1 MAEKKFTAQLKK
13 ESEQKNVFEKVD
25 EEKVAKKYDAEVAIP
40 APVAS
45 SRGSKRVKLDL
56 EVDASAVDAGVNPFM
71 KIIHLAKAIDAWR
84 IFPRIFLTT
93 YIILLYKSVIWF
105 MELPDPSLEQ
115 SGLISVVVGAGAAWF
130 GLYAG
135 TRDK

>member
-1 MAEKKFTAQLKK
+1 MAEKKFTAQLNK
-13 ESEQKNVFEKVD
+13 EPEKNVFENVD
-25 EEKVAKKYDAEVAIP
+25 EEKGKEDYDAEVAIP
-40 APVAS
+40 APAVS

-56 EVDASAVDAGVNPFM
+56 EVDASAVDAGVNPYM
-71 KIIHLAKAIDAWR
+71 KVIHLAKAIDAWR

-93 YIILLYKSVIWF
+93 YIVLLYKSVIWF
-105 MELPDPSLEQ
+105 MELPNPSLEQ